1 MECKSQT
8 MYMHNTATNLFKN
21 LTVTNKM
28 KHQIVTSYDF
38 SFQNQRMNKTY
49 IVENKSLRVQML
61 EVQTQIFPYMFIV
74 IIICL
79 DHLTDVLFEVFLTL
93 QVHKPFNIE
102 NLNH

>member
-1 MECKSQT
+1 
-8 MYMHNTATNLFKN
+8 MHNTATNLFKN

-28 KHQIVTSYDF
+28 KHQIVTSYENFDF

-61 EVQTQIFPYMFIV
+61 EVQTQVFPYMFIV
-74 IIICL
+74 IIICF
-79 DHLTDVLFEVFLTL
+79 DHLADMLFEVILTL
-93 QVHKPFNIE
+93 QVHKLFNIE